1 MERLTYIAR
10 ERGRFALSGAPDG
23 YDAYLA
29 AEAATRRKGLVLF
42 VAADDTRAQSAQ
54 DAMKFFAPDL
64 PVLSFPAWDCLPYDR
79 VSPKPDIE
87 SERMATLAALARRD
101 KDSGPAVVITTVNAL
116 LQRVPPRET
125 IAAASFFTKVGG
137 KVEHDDLVA
146 FLVRNGYARA
156 STVREPGDFALR
168 GGIIDLWPPGTE
180 EPLRLDFFGTTLDAM
195 RRFDAETQLSTD
207 PVQEIEL
214 LPASETPLDAQSIS
228 RFRSGY
234 VAAFGPAADD
244 PLYESVSAG
253 RKHAGMEHWLPLFH
267 EHLETLFDYAPDA
280 LVFLSHQA
288 EEAKTARLELIAD
301 YYETRRQF
309 LTGKHDAKEN
319 AGAAPYKPLK
329 PATLYLDDGEWKAAL
344 SHRDV
349 RELSPFKGPSFPPP
363 FTGEGDHAKRGGG
376 GEFARAPLG
385 AARRSPR
392 KRGRTYAVDAG
403 GSLGRDFAPERAQTG
418 TNVFQ
423 AAADHI
429 AALVKSGKR
438 VIVGT
443 WSDGSAERLGGV
455 LSDHGLGAIKQIEH
469 WPEALK
475 MDAKAVGVGVL
486 CIEHGFEAPDFAVVA
501 EQDILGDR
509 MVRPRRSK
517 RAQNFLQEASSLA
530 AGDLVTHI
538 EHGVGRYI
546 GLKTLEIVGAPH
558 DCLEI
563 QYDGG
568 KLFLPVENIEL
579 LTRYGADDSNAQLD
593 RLGGAGWQQRKA
605 KMKVRVREIAAELIR
620 IAAARQLKSVPVADA
635 PAGLY
640 DEFCAKFPYQETEDQ
655 EKAIADTIED
665 LAKGRPMDRLVCGD
679 VGFGKTEVALRAA
692 FVEAMSGEQVAVVVP
707 TTLLARQHYRN
718 FAERFKGF
726 PVKVRQLSR
735 FVDAKEAKE
744 TKEGLKSGDVNIVIG
759 THALLAKSIEFA
771 NLGMV
776 IVDEEQ
782 HFGVSH
788 KEQLKALRAD
798 VHVLTLTATPIPR
811 TLQLALSGVRD
822 LSLITTPPIDR
833 LAVRTFISP
842 FDPLVVREALLREH
856 YRGGQSFYV
865 APRIADLR
873 EAADFLKHTVPEV
886 KAQVAHGQ
894 MSPSVLEDVM
904 TAFYDRKIDVLVSTN
919 IVESGLDIPTANT
932 MIVHRADMFGLSQL
946 YQLRGRIGRSKQ
958 RAYAYLTTPAD
969 KKLTETAERR
979 LQVLQ
984 SLDQLGAGFSVASHD
999 MDIRGA
1005 GNLLGEEQSGHVREV
1020 GIELYQEMLEEAV
1033 ASLRAGEASAEI
1045 ADQWS
1050 PQISIGTSVLIP
1062 ESYVSD
1068 LTVRMALYR
1077 RLASIETRDDI
1088 ERFAAEMIDRFGA
1101 LPDEVKHLLDIV
1113 AIKHLCRIALVEK
1126 IDAGPKGA
1134 MLTFR
1139 NNTFPN
1145 PLALVRLIGEHQ
1157 STMRVR
1163 PDQKVV
1169 IARDWPTPEARL
1181 KGAQAVLGQ
1190 LAKLAQ
1196 AA

>member
-42 VAADDTRAQSAQ
+42 VAADDARAQSAQ
-54 DAMKFFAPDL
+54 DAMTFFAPNL
-64 PVLSFPAWDCLPYDR
+64 SVLGFPAWDCLPYDR

-101 KDSGPAVVITTVNAL
+101 KDSAPAIVVTTIAAL

-125 IAAASFFTKVGG
+125 IAASSFFAKVGS
-137 KVEHDDLVA
+137 KVEHDVLVA

-207 PVQEIEL
+207 PVTEIEL

-267 EHLETLFDYAPDA
+267 DHLDTVFDYAPDA
-280 LVFLSHQA
+280 LVFLAHQS

-329 PATLYLDDGEWKAAL
+329 PETLYLSDGEWKAAL

-349 RELSPFKGPSFPPP
+349 REISPF
-363 FTGEGDHAKRGGG
+363 HAPESMK
-376 GEFARAPLG
+376 
-385 AARRSPR
+385 S
-392 KRGRTYAVDAG
+392 VDAG

-423 AAADHI
+423 SAADHI

-469 WPEALK
+469 WPEAQK

-530 AGDLVTHI
+530 TGDLVTHI
-538 EHGVGRYI
+538 EHGVGRYL

-558 DCLEI
+558 DCLEL

-579 LTRYGADDSNAQLD
+579 LTRYGADESNAQLD

-605 KMKVRVREIAAELIR
+605 KMKERVREIAAELIR
-620 IAAARQLKSVPVADA
+620 IAAARLLKSVPVADA

-692 FVEAMSGEQVAVVVP
+692 FVEAMSGNQVAVVVP

-726 PVKVRQLSR
+726 PVNVRQLSR

-744 TKEGLKSGDVNIVIG
+744 TKDGLKTGDVNIVIG

-822 LSLITTPPIDR
+822 LSLITTPPVDR
-833 LAVRTFISP
+833 LAVRTFVTP
-842 FDPLVVREALLREH
+842 FDPLVIREALLREH

-873 EAADFLKHTVPEV
+873 EAADFIKHTVPEV
-886 KAQVAHGQ
+886 KAAVAHGQ

-932 MIVHRADMFGLSQL
+932 MVVHRADMFGLSQL
-946 YQLRGRIGRSKQ
+946 YQLRGRIGRSKS

-1088 ERFAAEMIDRFGA
+1088 ERFAAEMIDRFGP